1 MKTSAKTVMT
11 ALALAGLLLAAPG
24 PLAADEVPEDEA
36 AAGELLEGVVA
47 VVGSRVVTRYDL
59 RMAMMPRIT
68 DLPEDLEGPA
78 REEKFQAIQ
87 REVLDNIIDN
97 ELVLVAGDRQ
107 GIEVSPKDV
116 EAQLVRMFQLDDS
129 TALEPKLV
137 EDKARQVGFDSA
149 AHLRETIRNKIL
161 REQVVMMQVRAKVKV
176 SDREIDQAFA
186 ARYPEGRYRAV
197 RIAHVL
203 FRLDPTASFET
214 FQEVWER
221 ALALQ
226 QRIDDGELT
235 FEEAA
240 SNDSDD
246 KASGEDGGVIG
257 SVTEGTLEED
267 FEEIVFSLPIG
278 GVGGPVRSSLGV
290 HIVKVVGEEWR
301 IFDDDAQ
308 REEFRFRLRGLLE
321 EKAFEEA
328 FRRWIDEQRAN
339 AKIDI
344 RL

>member
-116 EAQLVRMFQLDDS
+116 DDQLRRMFQVQGGTLD
-129 TALEPKLV
+129 PKIV
-137 EDKARQVGFDSA
+137 EEKAKEVGFDSA
-149 AHLRETIRNKIL
+149 AHLRETIRTKIL
-161 REQVVMMQVRAKVKV
+161 RDQVVMMQVRAKVKV
-176 SDREIDQAFA
+176 SDRDVDLAFEE
-186 ARYPEGRYRAV
+186 RYPEDRYRAV

-203 FRLDPTASFET
+203 FRLVPSAGFDR
-214 FQEVWER
+214 FQEIWGR
-221 ALALQ
+221 GAALIK
-226 QRIDDGELT
+226 RIEGGEIT

-240 SNDSDD
+240 RTESDD
-246 KASGEDGGVIG
+246 KASGEDDGVIG
-257 SVTEGTLEED
+257 FVTEGTLEED
-267 FEEIVFSLPIG
+267 FEELVFGLPIG
-278 GVGGPVRSSLGV
+278 GVGGPVRSTLGIHV
-290 HIVKVVGEEWR
+290 VKVVAEEWR
-301 IFDDDAQ
+301 TFEGDTQ

-321 EKAFEEA
+321 EESFEKA
-328 FRRWIDEQRAN
+328 FRRWLDEQREN
-339 AKIDI
+339 TKIDI